1 MKERTLKPEKSL
13 GLNERILKPEK
24 SLGFLM

>member
-1 MKERTLKPEKSL
+1 MKERILKPEKSL

>member
-24 SLGFLM
+24 SLVFFM